1 MGSER
6 DTDRDLYFT
15 TEAADQCFLDEF
27 VTGLGAVVQGEI
39 STAAELYNDIGALW
53 YNVEKTIAG
62 LKGADAHEST
72 EESSLVEDVRFAVE
86 STLEQLWKTDP
97 PVTKGRSLAG
107 RRVPLKMRA
116 IEAAYTKEHT
126 KAQAATVAPPV
137 APAAA
142 FEPSMGTFLDQA
154 VARMNGAP
162 LEAIPEEGPAKGS
175 GKGQTPLPRAPE
187 VSPQIAHAAARLLT
201 PGPPPLRNS
210 ERWGS
215 SIALHILQ
223 EKSSVMDWV
232 VQLNLT
238 GHNNREARTIAR
250 AVELGVSEYGAGYL
264 ASKAAEVQLRRLLAI
279 MVAAQSGSTAEAW
292 RGASQLEDLP
302 GDGIGANL
310 PAVVQ
315 KSLRESLKL
324 ELQLESIFAGNA
336 PEKGEMNRK

>member
-1 MGSER
+1 M
-6 DTDRDLYFT
+6 
-15 TEAADQCFLDEF
+15 
-27 VTGLGAVVQGEI
+27 
-39 STAAELYNDIGALW
+39 
-53 YNVEKTIAG
+53 
-62 LKGADAHEST
+62 
-72 EESSLVEDVRFAVE
+72 VEDVRFAVE

-162 LEAIPEEGPAKGS
+162 LEPIPEEGPAKGS

-324 ELQLESIFAGNA
+324 ELQLESMLAGKMTD
-336 PEKGEMNRK
+336 KGDKNKKP